1 MRETGQYKEYK
12 TLIRYVDKRKV
23 IGKMKLGIIGYS
35 AKSTGKTGFVI
46 GFN

>member
-1 MRETGQYKEYK
+1 MYRQEKSNRENEVRDYTS
-12 TLIRYVDKRKV
+12 
-23 IGKMKLGIIGYS
+23 GYP